1 MWKST
6 FGFGEPFI
14 DIDEWR
20 DKPRRHRYVHGGFQA
35 TRTLFSFYFPPP
47 EEYEGRFVQYLE
59 GGAGGHEG
67 LLAAGGYPGMGFEWI
82 FDLAYDDLGA
92 VLVES
97 NQGTF
102 P

>member
-6 FGFGEPFI
+6 FGFGEPLV

-47 EEYEGRFVQYLE
+47 GSKTRRDVRRI
-59 GGAGGHEG
+59 ARRVRRG
-67 LLAAGGYPGMGFEWI
+67 LR
-82 FDLAYDDLGA
+82 
-92 VLVES
+92 S
-97 NQGTF
+97 
-102 P
+102 